1 MLKRKKLFLL
11 VVSILYSML
20 LFTLNEWDRVLFYSR
35 SSIFM
40 VFYCC
45 CLVFC
50 CCFWCNCICLVII
63 AIKQGW
69 DGALKMCMCIFFSAC
84 SICFSSRHRV
94 VDFVRYI
101 HWKHSPN
108 SLLMENSLYNVR
120 SILCLVVFYLNLKD
134 SSHHG
139 FVESWPSIRNAS
151 MWIYCE

>member
-50 CCFWCNCICLVII
+50 CCCWCNCICLVII

-69 DGALKMCMCIFFSAC
+69 DGALKMCMCIFFRLVQFVFHR
-84 SICFSSRHRV
+84 SIEWLISYAIYTETIHLILYQWKTLCTMY
-94 VDFVRYI
+94 VRYCA
-101 HWKHSPN
+101 
-108 SLLMENSLYNVR
+108 SLYF
-120 SILCLVVFYLNLKD
+120 I
-134 SSHHG
+134 
-139 FVESWPSIRNAS
+139 
-151 MWIYCE
+151 WI